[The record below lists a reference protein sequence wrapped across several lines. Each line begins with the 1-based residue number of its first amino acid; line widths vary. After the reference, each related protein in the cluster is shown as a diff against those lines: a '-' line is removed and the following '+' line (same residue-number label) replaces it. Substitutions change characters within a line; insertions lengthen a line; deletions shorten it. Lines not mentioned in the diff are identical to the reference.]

1 MPDRCKDVGEIL
13 RPFLIRINN
22 IDDIIDVIIRRIGEL
37 IMLTTPLGDIEIYI
51 DNKKIEYVERN
62 IGILDKLCPNV
73 NGRYCIEISFIPD
86 GKFHAISC
94 KIKDYISS
102 KEDGIESGE
111 QLELKSFYRHNTK
124 LSIDM
129 KGGDRYYSDGTCA
142 SDVYDNDYMGDG
154 VSYLILEETKTT
166 RYVFGVAWIEN
177 VTAEN
182 DVQTWFGADP
192 TLF

>member
-1 MPDRCKDVGEIL
+1 
-13 RPFLIRINN
+13 
-22 IDDIIDVIIRRIGEL
+22 
-37 IMLTTPLGDIEIYI
+37 MLTTPLGDIEIYI
-51 DNKKIEYVERN
+51 DDKKIEYVERN
-62 IGILDKLCPNV
+62 IRKPDKLCPDV
-73 NGRYCIEISFIPD
+73 DGRYCIEVNFLPD
-86 GKFHAISC
+86 GKSHVISC

-111 QLELKSFYRHNTK
+111 RLELKSFYRDNTK
-124 LSIDM
+124 LSIGM
-129 KGGDRYYSDGTCA
+129 EGEAGCYPDGTRA
-142 SDVYDNDYMGDG
+142 SDVYDYDNDYMDDG

>member
-1 MPDRCKDVGEIL
+1 MGEIL
-13 RPFLIRINN
+13 RPFLMRIN
-22 IDDIIDVIIRRIGEL
+22 IIDVIIKRIGGL

-51 DNKKIEYVERN
+51 NDKKIEYVERN
-62 IGILDKLCPNV
+62 IRISDKLCPDID
-73 NGRYCIEISFIPD
+73 GRYSIEVNFIPD
-86 GKFHAISC
+86 GKFHVISC

-111 QLELKSFYRHNTK
+111 RLELKSFYRDNIK
-124 LSIDM
+124 LSIGM
-129 KGGDRYYSDGTCA
+129 EGDAGYYPDGTRA
-142 SDVYDNDYMGDG
+142 SDVYDYDNDYMEDG

-182 DVQTWFGADP
+182 DV
-192 TLF
+192 

>member
-1 MPDRCKDVGEIL
+1 MPDNFEGVREIL
-13 RPFLIRINN
+13 RPFLMRINT
-22 IDDIIDVIIRRIGEL
+22 IDVIIKRIGGL
-37 IMLTTPLGDIEIYI
+37 NMLTTPLGDIEIYI
-51 DNKKIEYVERN
+51 DDKKIEYVERN
-62 IGILDKLCPNV
+62 IRKPDKLCPDV
-73 NGRYCIEISFIPD
+73 DGRYCIEVNFLPD
-86 GKFHAISC
+86 GKSHVISC

-124 LSIDM
+124 LSIGM
-129 KGGDRYYSDGTCA
+129 EGEAGCYPDGTRA
-142 SDVYDNDYMGDG
+142 SDVYDYDNDYMDDG